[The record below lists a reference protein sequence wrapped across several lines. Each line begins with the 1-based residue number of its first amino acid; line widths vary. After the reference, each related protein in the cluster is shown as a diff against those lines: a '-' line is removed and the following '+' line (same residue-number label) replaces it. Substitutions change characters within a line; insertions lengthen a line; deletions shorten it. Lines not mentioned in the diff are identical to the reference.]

1 MPSGTRKPWHTLEEE
16 AALPASKADL
26 NRARQFMPF
35 ASLRGFFAIVHERE
49 RVAAPR
55 RELQEEDL
63 RTLNETLNALRKNMM
78 VKVRYYDVDA
88 YRTMQG
94 VITRI
99 EPIEQ
104 TLTIVSTT
112 IPFSDLERIEIIG
125 EDALA

>member
-1 MPSGTRKPWHTLEEE
+1 MPSGTRKPWHTPEEE

-63 RTLNETLNALRKNMM
+63 RALNEVLGALRKNMM

-88 YRTMQG
+88 YSTMQG
-94 VITRI
+94 IVTRI
-99 EPIEQ
+99 EPIDQ
-104 TLTIVSTT
+104 TLTIVSKT
-112 IPFSDLERIEIIG
+112 IPFSDLEHIEIIA
-125 EDALA
+125 DSF

>member
-1 MPSGTRKPWHTLEEE
+1 MTRGTRKPWHTLEEE

-35 ASLRGFFAIVHERE
+35 ASLRGYFALVHDRD
-49 RVAAPR
+49 RIAAPR

-63 RTLNETLNALRKNMM
+63 RALNEALNAVRKHMM
-78 VKVRYYDVDA
+78 VRVRYYDADA

-94 VITRI
+94 LVTRI

-104 TLTIVSTT
+104 TITIVKTT
-112 IPFSDLERIEIIG
+112 IPFSDLESLEIL
-125 EDALA
+125 DS